1 MCWRHLVFLNQNVDT
16 FMFSAEEK
24 TITTV
29 TATGDESMTT

>member
-16 FMFSAEEK
+16 FMFSAEDK

-29 TATGDESMTT
+29 TATGAESTTT